1 MYQFLSF
8 THEST
13 YFKILKEYKALNYSY
28 KRLPQIIIFFRKKNR
43 QKTDFIDTWKEKNS
57 IKIVRTADERPTSIR
72 VRRTMIE
79 ASIRSAPFTKLPTL
93 SLCCARG

>member
-28 KRLPQIIIFFRKKNR
+28 KRLPQIIIFKKKKKQTN
-43 QKTDFIDTWKEKNS
+43 FIDTWKEKNS

>member
-8 THEST
+8 THESI
-13 YFKILKEYKALNYSY
+13 YFKIKEYKALNYSY
-28 KRLPQIIIFFRKKNR
+28 KRLPQIIIFKKKKKQTN
-43 QKTDFIDTWKEKNS
+43 FIDTWKEKNS

-79 ASIRSAPFTKLPTL
+79 ARSAPFTKLPTL